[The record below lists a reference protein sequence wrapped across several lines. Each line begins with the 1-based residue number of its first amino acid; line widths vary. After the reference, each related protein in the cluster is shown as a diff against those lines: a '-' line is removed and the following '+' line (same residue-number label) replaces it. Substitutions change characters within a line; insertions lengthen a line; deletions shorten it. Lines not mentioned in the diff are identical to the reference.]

1 MGCSSANI
9 IDDKIKNL
17 NNPNNETSSL
27 LTIKSNKKKDVYKIK
42 RKGRPD
48 DDDSI
53 IQLSEKEQLEQ
64 IAKEEIEI
72 LNQFN
77 SKYNNNE
84 GITLAS
90 LSQYYLHS
98 NKENTN
104 IISLSSNEKII
115 KCLKNINP
123 FDSNLDENNDINLLK
138 SKLVQIETNHPK
150 LIKPVSPLFHLNLTQ
165 VIHQDYEFKF
175 KLKNVI
181 TNEYKMFE
189 FNQLD
194 RPILFIFFDILS
206 LEAINKIKEF
216 REYEKE
222 LLNDNNHNFLLI
234 PIMNIFVQ
242 EKENLYEQ
250 KKYLESINITEDCY
264 ILTQPINS
272 SFIKLF
278 ELDCVTQSKCII
290 INRNSEISLILED
303 HIEFLTREM
312 INFYLNTRN
321 SEYTNDYFN
330 NENKEELKNILQK
343 DEFKKILENFSQNF
357 NLEIEFKEI
366 ENKKYPVNIRF
377 MYHQK
382 DTKNAEK
389 ILNKLEYHLKN
400 KIKKYFIGQNVI
412 KDKKESLLGAM
423 DYLKQKVSDEYI
435 IDNINKK
442 IKISN
447 SSFIL
452 TTQSSCIYNNNDIT
466 KNKKY
471 ILKYYLNDLSKFN
484 QILEIFSS
492 NLYTNPQ
499 FSQLNC
505 GHSIVP
511 KTGMELNPIIENCRE
526 VKLFT
531 DKNNQL
537 KFQSNNKD
545 IKFNLQ
551 ENKIE
556 NIILINPNIFLNNNE
571 QKEKIKN
578 IFDTL
583 DNKKINF
590 IICVFSYNELDAQK
604 LRYLSWDKIYSSPK
618 STKKS
623 KKNKIKDKNIEKE
636 KEKENK
642 YFKIIYLNS
651 TLPQNYYTFG
661 YYTEDLTIKMIHISE
676 SCQVINFYD
685 LDIYNL
691 SDIQNSTNIY
701 DYLDKEKKENEFFEG
716 NDNNNYEKE
725 LKVFKKS
732 KKDIKNYVLGNKN
745 ITKWKNYKLTVLNF
759 SLVYNKYLI
768 FEDDIKFNNYK
779 SKYNNININITYLD
793 YLKQNLNLEKIYN
806 ILESNNK
813 NSCFEI
819 SLKETELTTINLFP
833 KLTKT
838 FVCSK
843 CLKSYPF
850 HNESFYMCYSCKTID
865 YLLCKYCYDEL
876 YLNAK
881 GNNEEDDFFK
891 DFIMN
896 DKNNDIKDNE
906 KDNEEENMLYT
917 KIHEHPLL
925 FLFNFDAKKNTY
937 MIKDIY
943 EKYIDILTNGKNKKL
958 NKSDIKICSICSNYL
973 FEDAKNI
980 NVLVSHIKTKTDYS
994 PYSKPYEEVFIC
1006 NECFETNEYQNVILK
1021 EENDN
1026 NFIILS
1032 MLNE

>member
-9 IDDKIKNL
+9 LEEKQPQI
-17 NNPNNETSSL
+17 NPSSETASY
-27 LTIKSNKKKDVYKIK
+27 LTVKSNKSKNKKKDVYKIK
-42 RKGRPD
+42 RKGHPTD
-48 DDDSI
+48 DNSFI
-53 IQLSEKEQLEQ
+53 ELPEKEQLEQ

-77 SKYNNNE
+77 SKYKNNE

-123 FDSNLDENNDINLLK
+123 FNSNLDENNDINLLK
-138 SKLVQIETNHPK
+138 SKLVKIETNHPK
-150 LIKPVSPLFHLNLTQ
+150 LIKPISPLFHLNLTQ

-181 TNEYKMFE
+181 NNEYKLFE
-189 FNQLD
+189 FNKLD
-194 RPILFIFFDILS
+194 KPLLFVFFDILS
-206 LEAINKIKEF
+206 YEAINKIKEF
-216 REYEKE
+216 KEYEKE
-222 LLNDNNHNFLLI
+222 LMNDSNQNFLLI
-234 PIMNIFVQ
+234 PIMNVFVQ
-242 EKENLYEQ
+242 EKENLSEQ

-264 ILTQPINS
+264 ILTQPLNS

-278 ELDCVTQSKCII
+278 ELDCITQSKCII
-290 INRNSEISLILED
+290 INRNSEISLILDE
-303 HIEFLTREM
+303 HIEFLTKEM

-321 SEYTNDYFN
+321 SQYTNDYFTD
-330 NENKEELKNILQK
+330 ENKEELKSVLQK
-343 DEFKKILENFSQNF
+343 EEFKNILENFSQNF

-377 MYHQK
+377 MYYQK
-382 DTKNAEK
+382 DSKNAEK
-389 ILNKLEYHLKN
+389 ILNKLEYNIKN
-400 KIKKYFIGQNVI
+400 KIKKYFIGQNII

-423 DYLKQKVSDEYI
+423 DYLKQKLNDEL
-435 IDNINKK
+435 NKDK
-442 IKISN
+442 NNNKFKISN

-452 TTQSSCIYNNNDIT
+452 STQSSCIYNNNDFI

-471 ILKYYLNDLSKFN
+471 ILKYYLNDLTKFN
-484 QILEIFSS
+484 QILDIFSS

-505 GHSIVP
+505 GHNIIP
-511 KTGMELNPIIENCRE
+511 KKGMKLNEVIENCKE

-531 DKNNQL
+531 DKKSQL
-537 KFQSNNKD
+537 KYQTNSKD
-545 IKFNLQ
+545 IKFNLK

-556 NIILINPNIFLNNNE
+556 NIILINPNIFLNNND

-583 DNKKINF
+583 NNNKINF
-590 IICVFSYNELDAQK
+590 LICVFSYNELDAQK
-604 LRYLSWDKIYSSPK
+604 LRYLSWEKIYSTPK

-623 KKNKIKDKNIEKE
+623 KKEKDKE
-636 KEKENK
+636 KEKENN

-651 TLPQNYYTFG
+651 TLPQNYNTFG
-661 YYTEDLTIKMIHISE
+661 YYTEDLTIKMIHITE
-676 SCQVINFYD
+676 SCEVLNFYD

-691 SDIQNSTNIY
+691 SDIQNCTNNNIY
-701 DYLDKEKKENEFFEG
+701 EYLDKMKNANENI
-716 NDNNNYEKE
+716 DINNNNFEKE
-725 LKVFKKS
+725 LNIFKKT
-732 KKDIKNYVLGNKN
+732 KKELKDIILNSKN
-745 ITKWKNYKLTVLNF
+745 ITKWKNYKLAIFNF
-759 SLVYNKYLI
+759 SLIYDKSLL
-768 FEDDIKFNNYK
+768 FEEDTKFNNYK
-779 SKYNNININITYLD
+779 ANYNNININLIYLD
-793 YLKQNLNLEKIYN
+793 YLKQNINLEKIN
-806 ILESNNK
+806 SLIDSNNK
-813 NSCFEI
+813 NSTFQI
-819 SLKETELTTINLFP
+819 SLKNIELNTINLFP

-850 HNESFYMCYSCKTID
+850 QNESFYLCNFCRETDFLMCKN
-865 YLLCKYCYDEL
+865 CYDES
-876 YLNAK
+876 YLNLK
-881 GNNEEDDFFK
+881 STNDEDDFFK
-891 DFIMN
+891 DFIM
-896 DKNNDIKDNE
+896 KDNNNKE
-906 KDNEEENMLYT
+906 KEENNNIYK

-925 FLFNFDAKKNTY
+925 YIFNFDTKKKTQ
-937 MIKDIY
+937 MIKNIY
-943 EKYIDILTNGKNKKL
+943 DKYIDILTDKNNKKR
-958 NKSDIKICSICSNYL
+958 NKSDIKICSICNTYL

-980 NVLVSHIKTKTDYS
+980 NVIVSHFKNKIDYS
-994 PYSKPYEEVFIC
+994 FYDKPYEEIFIC
-1006 NECFETNEYQNVILK
+1006 NSCFESNEYQNVILK

>member
-9 IDDKIKNL
+9 LEEKQPQI
-17 NNPNNETSSL
+17 NPSSETASY
-27 LTIKSNKKKDVYKIK
+27 LTVKSNKSKNKKKDVYKIK
-42 RKGRPD
+42 RKGHPTD
-48 DDDSI
+48 DNSFI
-53 IQLSEKEQLEQ
+53 ELPVKEQLEQ

-77 SKYNNNE
+77 SKYKNNE

-123 FDSNLDENNDINLLK
+123 FNSNLDENNDINLLK
-138 SKLVQIETNHPK
+138 SKLVKIETNHPK
-150 LIKPVSPLFHLNLTQ
+150 LIKPISPLFHLNLTQ

-181 TNEYKMFE
+181 NNEYKLFE
-189 FNQLD
+189 FNKLD
-194 RPILFIFFDILS
+194 KPLLFVFFDILS
-206 LEAINKIKEF
+206 YEAINKIKEF
-216 REYEKE
+216 KEYEKE
-222 LLNDNNHNFLLI
+222 LMNDSNQNFLLI
-234 PIMNIFVQ
+234 PIMNVFVQ
-242 EKENLYEQ
+242 EKENLSEQ

-264 ILTQPINS
+264 ILTQPLNS

-278 ELDCVTQSKCII
+278 ELDCITQSKCII
-290 INRNSEISLILED
+290 INRNSEISLILDD
-303 HIEFLTREM
+303 HIEFLTKEM

-321 SEYTNDYFN
+321 SQYTNDYFTD
-330 NENKEELKNILQK
+330 ENKEELKSVLQK
-343 DEFKKILENFSQNF
+343 EEFKNILENFSQNF

-382 DTKNAEK
+382 DSKNAEK
-389 ILNKLEYHLKN
+389 ILNKLEYNIKN
-400 KIKKYFIGQNVI
+400 KIKKYFIGQNII

-423 DYLKQKVSDEYI
+423 DYLKQKLNDEL
-435 IDNINKK
+435 NKDK
-442 IKISN
+442 NNNKFKISN

-452 TTQSSCIYNNNDIT
+452 STQSSCIYNNNDFIN
-466 KNKKY
+466 NKKY
-471 ILKYYLNDLSKFN
+471 ILKYYLNDLTKFN
-484 QILEIFSS
+484 QILDIFSS

-505 GHSIVP
+505 GHNIIP
-511 KTGMELNPIIENCRE
+511 KKGMKLNEVIENCKE

-531 DKNNQL
+531 DKKSQL
-537 KFQSNNKD
+537 KYQTNSKD
-545 IKFNLQ
+545 IKFNLK

-556 NIILINPNIFLNNNE
+556 NIILINPNIFLNNND

-583 DNKKINF
+583 NNNKINF
-590 IICVFSYNELDAQK
+590 LICVFSYNELDAQK
-604 LRYLSWDKIYSSPK
+604 LRYLSWDKIYSTPK

-623 KKNKIKDKNIEKE
+623 KKEKDKE
-636 KEKENK
+636 KEKENN

-651 TLPQNYYTFG
+651 TLPQNYNTFG
-661 YYTEDLTIKMIHISE
+661 YYTEDLTIKMIHITE
-676 SCQVINFYD
+676 SCEVLNFYD

-691 SDIQNSTNIY
+691 SDIQNCTNNNIY
-701 DYLDKEKKENEFFEG
+701 EYLDKKKNANENI
-716 NDNNNYEKE
+716 DINNNNFEKE
-725 LKVFKKS
+725 LNIFKKT
-732 KKDIKNYVLGNKN
+732 KKDLKDIILNSKN
-745 ITKWKNYKLTVLNF
+745 ITKWKNYKLAIFNF
-759 SLVYNKYLI
+759 SLIYDKSLL
-768 FEDDIKFNNYK
+768 FEEDTKFNNYK
-779 SKYNNININITYLD
+779 TNYNNININLIYLD
-793 YLKQNLNLEKIYN
+793 YLKQNINLEKIN
-806 ILESNNK
+806 SLIDSNNK
-813 NSCFEI
+813 NSLFQI
-819 SLKETELTTINLFP
+819 SLKNIELNTINLFP

-850 HNESFYMCYSCKTID
+850 QNESFYLCNFCRETDFLMCKN
-865 YLLCKYCYDEL
+865 CYDES
-876 YLNAK
+876 YLNLK
-881 GNNEEDDFFK
+881 STNDEDDFFK
-891 DFIMN
+891 DFIM
-896 DKNNDIKDNE
+896 KDNNNKE
-906 KDNEEENMLYT
+906 KEENNNIYK

-925 FLFNFDAKKNTY
+925 YIFNFDTKKKTQ
-937 MIKDIY
+937 MIKNIY
-943 EKYIDILTNGKNKKL
+943 DKYIDILTDKNNKKR
-958 NKSDIKICSICSNYL
+958 NKSDIKICSICNTYL

-980 NVLVSHIKTKTDYS
+980 NVIVSHFKNKMDYS
-994 PYSKPYEEVFIC
+994 FYDKTYEEIFIC
-1006 NECFETNEYQNVILK
+1006 NSCFESNEYQNVILK

>member
-9 IDDKIKNL
+9 LEEKQPQI
-17 NNPNNETSSL
+17 NPSSETASY
-27 LTIKSNKKKDVYKIK
+27 LTVKSNKSKNKKKDVYKIK
-42 RKGRPD
+42 RKGHPTD
-48 DDDSI
+48 DNSFI
-53 IQLSEKEQLEQ
+53 ELPEKEQLEQ

-77 SKYNNNE
+77 SKYKNNE

-123 FDSNLDENNDINLLK
+123 FNSNLDENNDINLLK
-138 SKLVQIETNHPK
+138 SKLVKIETNHPK
-150 LIKPVSPLFHLNLTQ
+150 LIKPISPLFHLNLTQ

-181 TNEYKMFE
+181 NNEYKLFE
-189 FNQLD
+189 FNKLD
-194 RPILFIFFDILS
+194 KPLLFVFFDILS
-206 LEAINKIKEF
+206 YEAINKIKEF
-216 REYEKE
+216 KEYEKE
-222 LLNDNNHNFLLI
+222 LMNDSNQNFLFI
-234 PIMNIFVQ
+234 PIMNVFVQ
-242 EKENLYEQ
+242 EKENLSEQ

-264 ILTQPINS
+264 ILTQPLNS

-278 ELDCVTQSKCII
+278 ELDCITQSKCII
-290 INRNSEISLILED
+290 INRNSEISLILDD
-303 HIEFLTREM
+303 HIEFLTKEM

-321 SEYTNDYFN
+321 SQYTNDYFTD
-330 NENKEELKNILQK
+330 ENKEELKSVLQK
-343 DEFKKILENFSQNF
+343 EEFKNILENFSQNF

-382 DTKNAEK
+382 DSKNAEK
-389 ILNKLEYHLKN
+389 ILNKLEYNIKN
-400 KIKKYFIGQNVI
+400 KIKKYFIGKNII

-423 DYLKQKVSDEYI
+423 DYLKQKLNDEL
-435 IDNINKK
+435 NKDK
-442 IKISN
+442 NNNKFKISN

-452 TTQSSCIYNNNDIT
+452 STQSSCIYNNNDFI

-471 ILKYYLNDLSKFN
+471 ILKYYLNDLTKFN
-484 QILEIFSS
+484 QILDIFSS

-505 GHSIVP
+505 GHNIIP
-511 KTGMELNPIIENCRE
+511 KKGMKLNEVIENCKE

-531 DKNNQL
+531 DKKSQL
-537 KFQSNNKD
+537 KYQTNSKD
-545 IKFNLQ
+545 IKFNLK

-556 NIILINPNIFLNNNE
+556 NIILINPNIFLNNND

-583 DNKKINF
+583 NNNKINF
-590 IICVFSYNELDAQK
+590 LICVFSFNELDAQK
-604 LRYLSWDKIYSSPK
+604 LRYLSWDKIYSTPK

-623 KKNKIKDKNIEKE
+623 KKEKDKE
-636 KEKENK
+636 KEKENN

-651 TLPQNYYTFG
+651 TLPQNYNTFG
-661 YYTEDLTIKMIHISE
+661 YYTEDLTIKMIHITE
-676 SCQVINFYD
+676 SCEVLNFYD

-691 SDIQNSTNIY
+691 SDIQNCTNNNIY
-701 DYLDKEKKENEFFEG
+701 EYLDKKKNANENI
-716 NDNNNYEKE
+716 DINNNNFEKE
-725 LKVFKKS
+725 LNIFKKT
-732 KKDIKNYVLGNKN
+732 KKDLKDIILNSKN
-745 ITKWKNYKLTVLNF
+745 ITKWKNYKLAIFNF
-759 SLVYNKYLI
+759 SLIYDKSLL
-768 FEDDIKFNNYK
+768 FEEDTKFNNYK
-779 SKYNNININITYLD
+779 ANYNNIYINLIYLD
-793 YLKQNLNLEKIYN
+793 YLKQNINLEKIN
-806 ILESNNK
+806 SLIDSNNK
-813 NSCFEI
+813 NSLFQI
-819 SLKETELTTINLFP
+819 SLKNIELNTINLFP

-850 HNESFYMCYSCKTID
+850 QNESFYLCNFCRETDFLMCKN
-865 YLLCKYCYDEL
+865 CYDES
-876 YLNAK
+876 YLNLK
-881 GNNEEDDFFK
+881 STNDEDDFFK
-891 DFIMN
+891 DFIM
-896 DKNNDIKDNE
+896 KDNNNKE
-906 KDNEEENMLYT
+906 KEENNNIYK

-925 FLFNFDAKKNTY
+925 YIFNFDTKKKTQ
-937 MIKDIY
+937 MIKNIY
-943 EKYIDILTNGKNKKL
+943 DKYIDILTDKNNKKR
-958 NKSDIKICSICSNYL
+958 NKSDIKICSICNTYL

-980 NVLVSHIKTKTDYS
+980 NVIVSHFKNKMDYS
-994 PYSKPYEEVFIC
+994 FYDKTYEEIFIC
-1006 NECFETNEYQNVILK
+1006 NSCFESNEYQNVILK